1 MPQFSQ
7 ERRQCMNT
15 VSGIS
20 VVAAVARN
28 GVIGS
33 GNQIP
38 WRLPEDLRRFRRL
51 TLGHAVIMGRK
62 TFESI
67 GNPLPER
74 SNIVITR
81 SREWVRPG
89 CKAFPSFEAA
99 MGAVEPTQ
107 KAFVIGGAEIYA
119 LALPLAGRIYLT
131 EIDRDFA
138 GDTTFPD
145 FDRSQWRVI
154 SRERHELEGAGGFAY
169 SFVEYQRDL

>member
-1 MPQFSQ
+1 
-7 ERRQCMNT
+7 MNQL
-15 VSGIS
+15 SGIS

-28 GVIGS
+28 GIIGS
-33 GNQIP
+33 GNRIP

-67 GNPLPER
+67 GSPLPER
-74 SNIVITR
+74 NNIVITR

-99 MGAVEPTQ
+99 MAAVEPAQ

-119 LALPLAGRIYLT
+119 LALPLAGKLYLT

-154 SRERHELEGAGGFAY
+154 SRERHELEGTGGFTC
-169 SFVEYQRDL
+169 SFVEYQRDF